1 MQPDEQTPEPDRD
14 QGSDLGREQ
23 GRDPAA
29 AKFWTL
35 QAIRLAG
42 ILTAMAGAA
51 GAAEKLAMPQWAA
64 GLLLAAGVGIYF
76 GLPVALARKWKAER

>member
-1 MQPDEQTPEPDRD
+1 VQPGDQPPDPD
-14 QGSDLGREQ
+14 QNS

-35 QAIRLAG
+35 QGIRLVG
-42 ILTAMAGAA
+42 IVTAMAGAA
-51 GAAEKLAMPQWAA
+51 GVAEKLAMPQWAA

>member
-1 MQPDEQTPEPDRD
+1 MQPGNHPPDPGHDPGQTP
-14 QGSDLGREQ
+14 

-35 QAIRLAG
+35 QGIRLAG

-51 GAAEKLAMPQWAA
+51 GVAEKLAMPQWMA
-64 GLLLAAGVGIYF
+64 GVLLAAGVGIYF
-76 GLPVALARKWKAER
+76 GLPVALAKKWKAEG

>member
-1 MQPDEQTPEPDRD
+1 VQPDEHPPEHDRD
-14 QGSDLGREQ
+14 Q

-35 QAIRLAG
+35 QGIRLAG
-42 ILTAMAGAA
+42 IVTAMAGAA
-51 GAAEKLAMPQWAA
+51 GVAEKLAMPQWAA